1 MINRPH
7 EIARFNPFNHRL
19 IPSFY
24 CFIVALMH
32 HSHFEDGD
40 RLQVD
45 TNLVLI
51 FEATKPPP
59 QKTTSLQV
67 KNFGC
72 AATLFCN
79 VTVALIPIMFMDFL

>member
-7 EIARFNPFNHRL
+7 EIARFKPFNHGL

-51 FEATKPPP
+51 FEATKKPP
-59 QKTTSLQV
+59 TSLQV